1 MRKIITHYHTLNK
14 VGLWLSILCT
24 IHCIAMPFLITAI
37 PFLSGSFIS
46 ERSEI
51 YLIGVSAIIAV
62 FLLVKDYRNHQ
73 NALPLILLA
82 FAFSFNLIGLFLAK
96 GIYEITFNVIGAL
109 TMATAYW
116 INWKEHRRVFHS
128 HDHAH

>member
-37 PFLSGSFIS
+37 PFLGESFLS
-46 ERSEI
+46 EQSEM
-51 YLIGVSAIIAV
+51 YLIGISAILAI
-62 FLLVKDYRNHQ
+62 FLLVKDYRNHR
-73 NALPLILLA
+73 NSLPLTLLVIALA
-82 FAFSFNLIGLFLAK
+82 FNFTGLFLAR
-96 GIYEITFNVIGAL
+96 GTYEIVFNVAGAL
-109 TMATAYW
+109 IMAIAYW

-128 HDHAH
+128 H

>member
-37 PFLSGSFIS
+37 PFMSGSFIS

-73 NALPLILLA
+73 NPLPLILLA
-82 FAFSFNLIGLFLAK
+82 FALSFNFIGLFLAK
-96 GIYEITFNVIGAL
+96 APYEIAFNVIGAL